1 MPIKRAAEGPVT
13 KAWPELA
20 EELTPLQKQVV
31 VWLAKNR
38 KQPYDASRAGICS
51 EPAVSKWGPHNIR
64 AWVAAY
70 IEEHPSA
77 VLASEEARR
86 DLIRLVPEATQL
98 IAETVRGT
106 AGKRATPMS
115 TRLAQWCVE
124 SVFKLADEQVKA
136 AAEGA
141 DEDIDS
147 SAESELDGVLRLA
160 SGRG

>member
-1 MPIKRAAEGPVT
+1 MARNQDALVPKT
-13 KAWPELA
+13 WPELSDQ
-20 EELTPLQKQVV
+20 LTALQKQVV

-38 KQPYDASRAGICS
+38 KEPYDASRAGICS

-70 IEEHPSA
+70 LEEHPSA
-77 VLASEEARR
+77 VLASADARR
-86 DLIRLVPEATQL
+86 DLIRLMPEATLL

-124 SVFKLADEQVKA
+124 SVFKLADEQAKA
-136 AAEGA
+136 DAERPEDEEDAGA
-141 DEDIDS
+141 D
-147 SAESELDGVLRLA
+147 SELDGVLRLA
-160 SGRG
+160 TGRG

>member
-1 MPIKRAAEGPVT
+1 MARNQDALVPKT
-13 KAWPELA
+13 WPELA
-20 EELTPLQKQVV
+20 DQLTALQKQVV

-38 KQPYDASRAGICS
+38 KEPYDASRAGICS

-70 IEEHPSA
+70 LEEHPSA
-77 VLASEEARR
+77 VLASADARR
-86 DLIRLVPEATQL
+86 DLIRLVPEATLL

-124 SVFKLADEQVKA
+124 SVFKLADEQAKA
-136 AAEGA
+136 DAERTEDEEDAGA
-141 DEDIDS
+141 D
-147 SAESELDGVLRLA
+147 SELDGVLRLA
-160 SGRG
+160 TGRG

>member
-1 MPIKRAAEGPVT
+1 MARNQDALVPKT
-13 KAWPELA
+13 WPELSDQ
-20 EELTPLQKQVV
+20 LTALQKQVV

-38 KQPYDASRAGICS
+38 KEPYDASRAGICS

-70 IEEHPSA
+70 LEEHPSA
-77 VLASEEARR
+77 VLASADARR
-86 DLIRLVPEATQL
+86 DLIRLVPEATLL

-124 SVFKLADEQVKA
+124 SVFKLADEQAKA
-136 AAEGA
+136 DAERTEDEEDAGA
-141 DEDIDS
+141 D
-147 SAESELDGVLRLA
+147 SELDGVLRLA
-160 SGRG
+160 TGRG

>member
-1 MPIKRAAEGPVT
+1 MARNQDALVPKT
-13 KAWPELA
+13 WPELSDQ
-20 EELTPLQKQVV
+20 LTALQKQVV

-38 KQPYDASRAGICS
+38 KEPYDASRAGICS

-70 IEEHPSA
+70 LEEHPSA
-77 VLASEEARR
+77 VLASADARR
-86 DLIRLVPEATQL
+86 DLIRLVPEATLL

-124 SVFKLADEQVKA
+124 SVFKLADEQAKA
-136 AAEGA
+136 DAERPEDEEDAGA
-141 DEDIDS
+141 D
-147 SAESELDGVLRLA
+147 SELDGVLRLA

>member
-1 MPIKRAAEGPVT
+1 MARNQDALTPKT
-13 KAWPELA
+13 WPELA
-20 EELTPLQKQVV
+20 DQLTALQKQVV
-31 VWLAKNR
+31 IWLAKNR
-38 KQPYDASRAGICS
+38 KEPYDASRAGICS

-77 VLASEEARR
+77 VLASADARR
-86 DLIRLVPEATQL
+86 DLIRLVPEATLL

-124 SVFKLADEQVKA
+124 SVFKLADEQAKA
-136 AAEGA
+136 DAERTEDEEDAGA
-141 DEDIDS
+141 D
-147 SAESELDGVLRLA
+147 SELDGVLRLA
-160 SGRG
+160 TGRG

>member
-1 MPIKRAAEGPVT
+1 MARNQDALVPKT
-13 KAWPELA
+13 WPELSDQ
-20 EELTPLQKQVV
+20 LTALQKQVV

-38 KQPYDASRAGICS
+38 KEPYDASRAGICS

-70 IEEHPSA
+70 LEEHPSA
-77 VLASEEARR
+77 VLASADARR
-86 DLIRLVPEATQL
+86 DLIRLVPEATLL

-124 SVFKLADEQVKA
+124 SVFKLADEQAKA
-136 AAEGA
+136 DAERPEDEEDAGA
-141 DEDIDS
+141 D
-147 SAESELDGVLRLA
+147 SELDGVLRLA
-160 SGRG
+160 TGRG

>member
-1 MPIKRAAEGPVT
+1 MARNQDVLAPKT
-13 KAWPELA
+13 WPELSDQ
-20 EELTPLQKQVV
+20 LTALQKQVV

-38 KQPYDASRAGICS
+38 KEPYDASRAGICS

-77 VLASEEARR
+77 VLASADARR
-86 DLIRLVPEATQL
+86 DLIRLVPEATRL
-98 IAETVRGT
+98 ISETVRGT

-124 SVFKLADEQVKA
+124 SVFKLADEQAKA
-136 AAEGA
+136 DREGA
-141 DEDIDS
+141 EEGEDLGAD
-147 SAESELDGVLRLA
+147 SELDGVLRLA
-160 SGRG
+160 TGRG